1 MFGVALPFPR
11 CDSGEALRADLEFAR
26 GAADR
31 LRRFVSVEGEGK
43 MTLSNYDAL
52 LSANPLDK
60 IEEVAFDRDWTFER
74 AGEYELDLV
83 LAGAW
88 RDYTVLVNWCDDLE
102 AVNVAAEI
110 GLKAP
115 FNKRAAIIDLIVMIN
130 QHLPLGHF
138 NLCSEDGVVLFRYGL
153 LLRGCPDATDD
164 QCEELLKMALFAC
177 DQFYPAFQYVIWAGK
192 SPGEA
197 LNAVLFDIQGEA

>member
-1 MFGVALPFPR
+1 
-11 CDSGEALRADLEFAR
+11 
-26 GAADR
+26 
-31 LRRFVSVEGEGK
+31 

-88 RDYTVLVNWCDDLE
+88 RDYTVSVNWCDDLE

-115 FNKRAAIIDLIVMIN
+115 FNKRAAIIDLIMMIN